1 LTDAICER
9 KTQPSFRRGP
19 GVTKQELIKRV
30 ATKAGVPNKKQVALL
45 VDAVFSEL
53 GDYFIEARS
62 ARATARFSYPGFG
75 TFTKKRRGPRPGR
88 NPQTGA
94 PITIPASTTVAF
106 QPGSDFKEKLNRDL
120 PRKRRG

>member
-1 LTDAICER
+1 M
-9 KTQPSFRRGP
+9 
-19 GVTKQELIKRV
+19 TKQELIKRV

-45 VDAVFSEL
+45 VDAVFTEL

-62 ARATARFSYPGFG
+62 ARATARFSYPDFG
-75 TFTKKRRGPRPGR
+75 TFTKRRRGPRPGR

-106 QPGSDFKEKLNRDL
+106 QPGSDFKEQLNRDL